1 LFFAIRSVKQKRGSA
16 SAIIIQEIT
25 MDSSK
30 MTTEME
36 ALKSRLRETWIA
48 GNFGEIAVTY
58 SQGASDFVEGLAL
71 KKGAKVLDV
80 ACGTGNQSLPAARL
94 GTDVTGIDL
103 APDLIK
109 QAKANAANAG
119 LNIKFEVGDAESLPY
134 ENESFDV
141 VLTMFGAM
149 FAPRPEVVVSE
160 LTRVCRPGGLIA
172 MANWTAEGFIGQ
184 MFKATGKYVAP
195 PQGMPSPILWG
206 NEETVRDRF
215 AGTGTEIKLE
225 RKSLEFVFPF
235 SPIETVEFFRNYYG
249 PTQKAFAAAGEKQ
262 DALRRELE
270 ELWTANNKA
279 TDITTVVSSEYLDV
293 KVIRS

>member
-1 LFFAIRSVKQKRGSA
+1 
-16 SAIIIQEIT
+16 

-36 ALKSRLRETWIA
+36 ALKSRLRATWIA

-58 SQGASDFVEGLAL
+58 SQGANDFVNSLNIA
-71 KKGAKVLDV
+71 KGAKVLDV

-94 GTDVTGIDL
+94 GADVTGIDL
-103 APDLIK
+103 APNLID

-119 LNIKFEVGDAESLPY
+119 LDIRFDVGDAESLPY
-134 ENESFDV
+134 EDESFDV

-160 LTRVCRPGGLIA
+160 LVRVCRPGGLIA

-184 MFKATGKYVAP
+184 MFKATGKYVPA

-206 NEETVRDRF
+206 SEETVRDRF
-215 AGTGTEIKLE
+215 AGKVSEIE
-225 RKSLEFVFPF
+225 TIRKDIDFALPF
-235 SPIETVEFFRNYYG
+235 SPIETVEYFRNYYG

-262 DALRRELE
+262 DALRQDLE
-270 ELWTANNKA
+270 ALWTINNKG
-279 TDITTVVSSEYLDV
+279 TDVTTLVTSEYLEV
-293 KVIRS
+293 KAIRS

>member
-1 LFFAIRSVKQKRGSA
+1 
-16 SAIIIQEIT
+16 

-58 SQGASDFVEGLAL
+58 SQGASDFVEGLGL

-206 NEETVRDRF
+206 NEEIVRDRF

-249 PTQKAFAAAGEKQ
+249 PTQKAFAAAGENQ
-262 DALRRELE
+262 DALRLELE
-270 ELWTANNKA
+270 ELWTVNNKA

-293 KVIRS
+293 KVIRA